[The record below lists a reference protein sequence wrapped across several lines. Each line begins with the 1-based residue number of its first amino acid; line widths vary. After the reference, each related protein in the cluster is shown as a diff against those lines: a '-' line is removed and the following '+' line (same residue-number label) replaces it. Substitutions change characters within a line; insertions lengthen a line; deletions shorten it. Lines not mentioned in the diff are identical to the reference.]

1 MSASLNTT
9 MNGTRASV
17 CYRSGD
23 LAAEKIRKTFTYC
36 SILVVSLTGNYLIGN
51 ITYKKKTMR
60 SMLRSEPK
68 KQVYRG
74 QQAEEKKYEELN
86 HGFLFLSLTTRLKRL
101 LLLSLTAMKTSFLPF
116 LWIIEHSGT
125 DILSRRGISM

>member
-74 QQAEEKKYEELN
+74 QQAAEKN
-86 HGFLFLSLTTRLKRL
+86 
-101 LLLSLTAMKTSFLPF
+101 MKT
-116 LWIIEHSGT
+116 
-125 DILSRRGISM
+125 